1 MPSEDIARSL
11 IAAVD
16 AGFDEQLALTEMLVN
31 IPSTRGNEAP
41 AQDLVEGEMRRL
53 GLQIDRFRL
62 DATELARHPGFSPVV
77 DADYSDAWTVVGRH
91 RPASGEGRSLILNG
105 HVDVVPAGPATMW
118 ASPPFSARRDGD
130 WMYGRGA
137 GDMKAGVVAN
147 LAVLSAFRRVGLEPA
162 AEVIVQ
168 SVIEEESTGNGML
181 SCLAR
186 GYRADAVVITEPMGE
201 RLQRA
206 QVGVLWFRVEVRS
219 VPTHVSRAVEG
230 ANAIDAAY
238 ELIAALRG
246 VERDWNARKDGYPP
260 YERIDHPINMN
271 IGRIEGGDWASSV
284 PAWCRFEVRIALF
297 PGQPLAQAKA
307 EIEATMDRT
316 CRQHPLLSTDR
327 PTITWHGFEAEGYV
341 LPEGTEAENVLACAH
356 MAVTGS
362 LLDDVVTRA
371 TTDARFYGLYQNVP
385 VLVYG
390 PLAERIHGFD
400 ERVNL
405 PSLRRMTQTLTLFAA
420 DWCGVRT
427 RVWPEHSARRVHGHR
442 ACPGAWGEC

>member
-16 AGFDEQLALTEMLVN
+16 AGFEEQLGLTERLVN

-41 AQDLVEGEMRRL
+41 AQDLVEDEMRRL
-53 GLQIDRFRL
+53 GLETDRFRL
-62 DATELARHPGFSPVV
+62 DAAELAKHPGFSPVV
-77 DADYSDAWTVVGRH
+77 DADYADAWTVVGSH
-91 RPASGEGRSLILNG
+91 RPARGEGRSLILNG

-118 ASPPFSARRDGD
+118 ASPPFSARREGD

-137 GDMKAGVVAN
+137 GDMKAGVAAN
-147 LAVLSAFRRVGLEPA
+147 LAVLSAFRRAGLEPA

-168 SVIEEESTGNGML
+168 SVIEEECTGNGML

-206 QVGVLWFRVEVRS
+206 QVGVLWFRVDVRG
-219 VPTHVSRAVEG
+219 VPTHVSRAGEG

-246 VERDWNARKDGYPP
+246 VERDWNARKDDYPP

-271 IGRIEGGDWASSV
+271 IGRIEGGDWVSSV

-297 PGQPLAQAKA
+297 PGQPLGEAKA
-307 EIEATMDRT
+307 GIEAALDRA
-316 CRQHPLLSTDR
+316 CNSHPFLAGNR

-341 LPEGTEAENVLACAH
+341 LPEGGEAEKVLAAAH
-356 MAVTGS
+356 ERIAGTP
-362 LLDDVVTRA
+362 LEDVIARA
-371 TTDARFYGLYQNVP
+371 TTDARFYGLYGNAP

-400 ERVNL
+400 ERVNI
-405 PSLRRMTQTLTLFAA
+405 PSLRRMTQTLALFVA
-420 DWCGVRT
+420 DWCGIREAALT
-427 RVWPEHSARRVHGHR
+427 K
-442 ACPGAWGEC
+442 